1 MSKLVIVE
9 DDMAIA
15 TMYQFKLEQSGYE
28 VVLALD
34 GVSAL
39 KVIDEH
45 RPEVILLDLMLPLM
59 TGSEVLAKLRETEW
73 GKNLKVIVLTNI
85 NEDQAPAE
93 LRQLAI
99 DRYVVKAQYTPSQV
113 TGIVNEIMGVVDGQ
127 N

>member
-113 TGIVNEIMGVVDGQ
+113 TVIVNEIMGVVDGQ